1 MQGQPE
7 ARCASALRRLQ
18 DVSNTNFSTRTSSDG
33 RRHTVQPTTTLLTL
47 HLALTTSICVGALLF
62 GLVLLFHFDPNAS
75 YEGLMANLID
85 VRWFIIGLAGAGV
98 IASVFGWWGD
108 VIKESRQGDHK
119 PIVQLG
125 LRYGMLFFIAS
136 EVMFFFAFFWAYFNF
151 GVTEESWPPKGTEAF
166 NPIDMPLYNTVILL
180 LSGVTVTWA
189 HNTAMATAD
198 YMISLGLTIVLGVL
212 FTGMQ
217 AVEYIGLLRLRL
229 RPGCR
234 GRGAHLPIG
243 VPDRDRLPR
252 RARDH
257 RDDLPGRVLVPGSG
271 QQHHQGKALRLRSG
285 GLVLALRR
293 RSVAVPLRRSTGAF
307 STALRPAVVLPGPT
321 GTLQG
326 AVEFLK

>member
-1 MQGQPE
+1 MADAHHGPNH
-7 ARCASALRRLQ
+7 
-18 DVSNTNFSTRTSSDG
+18 DY
-33 RRHTVQPTTTLLTL
+33 
-47 HLALTTSICVGALLF
+47 HLVDPSIWPLTTSICVGALLF

-75 YEGLMANLID
+75 YEGLMANPID

-189 HNTAMATAD
+189 HEAIRHGNRSD

-217 AVEYIGLLRLRL
+217 AVEYIEAFSVFGYGPDAEGVVRTYPSVFLIAT
-229 RPGCR
+229 GFH
-234 GRGAHLPIG
+234 GAHVIIG
-243 VPDRDRLPR
+243 TTFLAVCWFRGLANNITKEKHFGFEAAAWYWHFVDVVWLFLYVSIYWGIFDR
-252 RARDH
+252 
-257 RDDLPGRVLVPGSG
+257 G
-271 QQHHQGKALRLRSG
+271 
-285 GLVLALRR
+285 
-293 RSVAVPLRRSTGAF
+293 
-307 STALRPAVVLPGPT
+307 
-321 GTLQG
+321 
-326 AVEFLK
+326 